1 MVSEVFFMNALL
13 FDMLQHARQLNI
25 TLYLVGGSVRD
36 ALLKNSFSDLDFVV
50 DDNLDAF
57 GNQLKDKYDVK
68 ISNLNTLNFK
78 VDSYNVD
85 IAMFRSEIYTG
96 HSGLP
101 ELTSGTFEEDL
112 WRRDFTINT
121 AYIKL
126 DERMIERI
134 TSGTLEVSCI
144 YKAHPQ
150 FELDL
155 RNKTLRILN
164 AQSFLQDPTRLL
176 RAVKYMTIL
185 DFSFEKETEC
195 LFFEAINGNVIQHCA
210 LGRYKNI
217 LYKYTQLSTYKSVL
231 EKLYAYDLLR
241 GNPAPRF
248 FCDFGEDVIEAFP
261 EANHSIFIML
271 AMYANN
277 IDFTLGID
285 RSLTDR
291 VNEIKVYKKADKVD
305 VTSDYLWHKLLKNYR
320 VETLM
325 YLIYSE
331 HTSAWEKDRINHYYT
346 HLKDIK
352 VLLTGKDLLELGIP
366 SGEIMGQL
374 KEALLAYKVDSGLP
388 MTKLDEINWIVRK
401 YDAY

>member
-1 MVSEVFFMNALL
+1 MDDLL
-13 FDMLQHARQLNI
+13 YDMLHHARQLNI

-36 ALLKNSFSDLDFVV
+36 ALLKNPFFDLDFVV
-50 DDNLDAF
+50 DGNLDAF

-68 ISNLNTLNFK
+68 FSNLNTLNFK
-78 VDSYNVD
+78 VDPYNID
-85 IAMFRSEIYTG
+85 IALFRSEKYTG

-101 ELTSGTFEEDL
+101 ELAPGSFEEDL

-121 AYIKL
+121 AYVKL
-126 DERMIERI
+126 DERMIDRI

-150 FELDL
+150 FEWDL

-176 RAVKYMTIL
+176 RAVKYMTVL
-185 DFSFEKETEC
+185 DFYFEKETER
-195 LFFEAINGNVIQHCA
+195 LFFDAINRNVIHQCA
-210 LGRYKNI
+210 LGRYKNM
-217 LYKYTQLSTYKSVL
+217 LYKYTQLSSYKRVF

-241 GNPAPRF
+241 GNPSPRF
-248 FCDFGEDVIEAFP
+248 FSDMGVHVIEAFP
-261 EANHSIFIML
+261 KADHSIFIML
-271 AMYANN
+271 AMYADD
-277 IDFTLGID
+277 IAFIQGID
-285 RSLTDR
+285 RQLTDR
-291 VNEIKVYKKADKVD
+291 VNEILAYKKESMVD
-305 VTSDYLWHKLLKNYR
+305 VTSDYLWYKLLNKYS

-331 HTSAWEKDRINHYYT
+331 HTSAWEKDRIIHYYT
-346 HLKDIK
+346 DLKDIK
-352 VLLTGKDLLELGIP
+352 IVITGKDLLELGIP

-388 MTKLDEINWIVRK
+388 MTKIDEINWIVRK